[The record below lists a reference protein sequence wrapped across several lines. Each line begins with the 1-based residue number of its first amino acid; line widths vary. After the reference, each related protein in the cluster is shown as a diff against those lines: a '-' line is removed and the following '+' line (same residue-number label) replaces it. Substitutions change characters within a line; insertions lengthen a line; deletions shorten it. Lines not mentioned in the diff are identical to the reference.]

1 MKHHYYYLPQ
11 GQYLTW
17 WVLSFT
23 SSQSC
28 LCSIYKSTLCIQ
40 KHHFFPP
47 SILFWWVIAHDIA
60 NVAHTIHTRVL
71 PASKCWRIVSAPRWD
86 ASRGHVRDRSER
98 RRQFLLCGVCDDG
111 SEGEAGGSH
120 VRKQVAAVSR
130 DVAGVGDAAVSF
142 TTAVPFFWN
151 TRGSNPQRHSFLI
164 EHSHNNELS
173 TNMSACL
180 GGKNAKARYI
190 WRLTEFIFFQ

>member
-1 MKHHYYYLPQ
+1 MKHYYFIPLIYLPL

-17 WVLSFT
+17 WVFSFM

-28 LCSIYKSTLCIQ
+28 LCSNYKSALH
-40 KHHFFPP
+40 KPHFFTP
-47 SILFWWVIAHDIA
+47 STLFWQVIAHDIA

-71 PASKCWRIVSAPRWD
+71 PASKPWRIVSAPHWE
-86 ASRGHVRDRSER
+86 ASRGHVGDRSER
-98 RRQFLLCGVCDDG
+98 RRQFLLCSVCDHR

-142 TTAVPFFWN
+142 TTAFPFSEIQEVQ
-151 TRGSNPQRHSFLI
+151 TRRGLRF
-164 EHSHNNELS
+164 
-173 TNMSACL
+173 
-180 GGKNAKARYI
+180 
-190 WRLTEFIFFQ
+190 